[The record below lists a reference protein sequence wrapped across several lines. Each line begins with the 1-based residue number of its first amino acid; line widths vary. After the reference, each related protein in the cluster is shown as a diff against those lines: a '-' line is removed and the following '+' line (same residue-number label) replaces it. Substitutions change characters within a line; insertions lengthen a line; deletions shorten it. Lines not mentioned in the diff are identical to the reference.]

1 MMLRSLAIPLVPIF
15 TIAIAACGGT
25 TSEVQ
30 TDPKIDQ
37 YQIVQIA
44 VLPFSVEPPSIGQER
59 GYAAPAPPPSAAEI
73 VRDIFY
79 RKLKNRDAISVI
91 PSYAVQDALSAVP
104 GRPLTMAQIKS
115 IGEKLGAGAV
125 LVGKVGVYK
134 ERAGSKIG
142 LDRPQDAAEVG
153 FVVELIRVRDG
164 IPVWTGQYYEQQRPA
179 NQDLSGLLERGP
191 RYLTVEQL
199 AESAADHVLRKFPL
213 GTPSQKPEGGTSAV
227 Q

>member
-1 MMLRSLAIPLVPIF
+1 MMPRSLAIPLVPIF
-15 TIAIAACGGT
+15 MIAIAACGGT

-30 TDPKIDQ
+30 TDPRIDQ

-59 GYAAPAPPPSAAEI
+59 GYAAPAPPVSAAET

-79 RKLKNRDAISVI
+79 RKLKKRGGISVI
-91 PSYAVQDALSAVP
+91 PSYAVQDALPTVS
-104 GRPLTMAQIKS
+104 GRPLTMAQMKS

-125 LVGKVGVYK
+125 LVGKVEVYK

-153 FVVELIRVRDG
+153 FVVEMIRVRDG
-164 IPVWTGQYYEQQRPA
+164 IPLWTGQYYEQQRPA

-213 GTPSQKPEGGTSAV
+213 GTPSQQPEGGTSAG

>member
-1 MMLRSLAIPLVPIF
+1 MMPRSLAISLGPIF
-15 TIAIAACGGT
+15 MIAIAACGGT

-37 YQIVQIA
+37 YRIVQIA
-44 VLPFSVEPPSIGQER
+44 VLPFTVEPPSIGQER
-59 GYAAPAPPPSAAEI
+59 GYAAPAPPVSAAET

-79 RKLKNRDAISVI
+79 RKLKKRDGISVI
-91 PSYAVQDALSAVP
+91 PSYTVQDTLPTISGTA
-104 GRPLTMAQIKS
+104 LTMAQMKS

-134 ERAGSKIG
+134 ERSGSKIG

-153 FVVELIRVRDG
+153 FVVELIRVKDG

-213 GTPSQKPEGGTSAV
+213 GTSSQKPEGGTSAV

>member
-1 MMLRSLAIPLVPIF
+1 MTPRSLAISFVPIF
-15 TIAIAACGGT
+15 MIAIAACGGT

-59 GYAAPAPPPSAAEI
+59 GYAAPAPPVSAAET

-79 RKLKNRDAISVI
+79 RKLKNRDGISVI
-91 PSYAVQDALSAVP
+91 PSYVVQDAMPTGS
-104 GRPLTMAQIKS
+104 GTPLTMAQIKS

-153 FVVELIRVRDG
+153 FVVELIRVKDG
-164 IPVWTGQYYEQQRPA
+164 IPVWTGQYYEHQRPA

-213 GTPSQKPEGGTSAV
+213 GTPSQQPERSTSAG